1 VTEAKIHQKKVVMV
15 VMKEREEVGDFFFI
29 WLINIDH
36 KTNRCVIFGSSN
48 RKELEKMTIFK

>member
-1 VTEAKIHQKKVVMV
+1 VVMV